1 MIIKGLCYINIII
14 TICSIILLSF
24 FKENPDP
31 SAIFIG
37 GTTMKTAFL
46 PVFWYPD
53 HFQFLVLVF
62 ATTPIPISAN

>member
-37 GTTMKTAFL
+37 GTTMKTG
-46 PVFWYPD
+46 
-53 HFQFLVLVF
+53 HFCPFFDILTIF
-62 ATTPIPISAN
+62 NF

>member
-24 FKENPDP
+24 FKESPDP

-37 GTTMKTAFL
+37 GTAMKTG
-46 PVFWYPD
+46 
-53 HFQFLVLVF
+53 HFCLFSG
-62 ATTPIPISAN
+62 IPAIFNF